1 MHNAALMRL
10 TVIIRTLGVLFLLFS
25 TTLLPPIAISMWTG
39 DGEAKHFSV
48 TFAIALVVGLVLW
61 LPFRGDSHTIRSRDG
76 FLIVALMWTA
86 MSLLGAVPF
95 MLVLDLGF
103 VDAFFESV
111 SGYTT
116 TGSTVLVGLDA
127 LSPSILFYRQV
138 LNWLGGIGVIV
149 LAVALLPM
157 LGIGGMQ
164 LYKAEMAGPLK
175 DERFTPRLTRTA
187 RGLCV
192 VYVVL
197 TAVCTVCYWLAGMS
211 WFDAIAHSF
220 STLSTGGLST
230 HDASIGFFDSV
241 PIEVVATVFTMIG
254 AISFNE
260 HFIAWRTLQLNR
272 YGKDTQTRVFVL
284 LVLALIAFTTA
295 VLYATRAYPTFGESL
310 RYASFEVVTII
321 TTNGYM
327 IADFSLWPL
336 ALPVLLIFSGFIGGC
351 AGSSVGGI
359 KVIRFIVLFKQVGI
373 QIHRLIHPQAIRR
386 MKLAGQPLPD
396 SVVEAVGG
404 FFAVYVV
411 VFFIFMGLAMMD
423 GMDQVTAF
431 GAVAAAI
438 NNVGPGLGDVAI
450 TFAEVSP
457 HGKIMFAIA
466 MLFGRL
472 EIYTFLVLLAPAF
485 WRR

>member
-1 MHNAALMRL
+1 MRL

-25 TTLLPPIAISMWTG
+25 TTLLPPIGISLWYA
-39 DGEAKHFSV
+39 DGEAAHFSM
-48 TFAIALVVGLVLW
+48 TFAIAVAMGFVLW
-61 LPFRGDSHTIRSRDG
+61 WPFRRDSHTIRSRDG

-86 MSLLGAVPF
+86 MSLLGTVPF
-95 MLVLDLGF
+95 MLSLDMSF
-103 VDAFFESV
+103 PDAFFESV
-111 SGYTT
+111 SGFTT
-116 TGSTVLVGLDA
+116 TGSTVMEGLDGTSA
-127 LSPSILFYRQV
+127 SILFYRQE

-164 LYKAEMAGPLK
+164 LYKAEIAGPLK
-175 DERFTPRLTRTA
+175 DERFTPRLARTA

-192 VYVVL
+192 VYIVL
-197 TAVCTVCYWLAGMS
+197 TTGCAIAYWLAGMS
-211 WFDAIAHSF
+211 WFDAIGHSF
-220 STLSTGGLST
+220 STLSTGGFST

-241 PIEVVATVFTMIG
+241 PIETVATVFTLIG

-260 HFIAWRTLQLNR
+260 HFIAWRTLQLVR
-272 YGKDTQTRVFVL
+272 YGRDTQTRVFLGV
-284 LVLALIAFTTA
+284 VLAFVAITTS
-295 VLYATRAYPTFGESL
+295 VLYATGTYESLVESL
-310 RYASFEVVTII
+310 RYASFEVVTVI

-336 ALPVLLIFSGFIGGC
+336 ALPALLIFSGFIGGC

-386 MKLAGQPLPD
+386 MKLNGQPLPD
-396 SVVEAVGG
+396 SVVEAVAG

-411 VFFIFMGLAMMD
+411 VFLIFMALAMMD

-431 GAVAAAI
+431 GAVAATI

-450 TFAEVSP
+450 TFADVSP

>member
-1 MHNAALMRL
+1 MRL

-25 TTLLPPIAISMWTG
+25 TTLLPPIGISFLYN
-39 DGEAKHFSV
+39 ESEIRNFSL
-48 TFAIALVVGLVLW
+48 TFAIALLVGVVLW
-61 LPFRGDSHTIRSRDG
+61 LPFRRDSHVIRSRDG

-86 MSLLGAVPF
+86 MSLLGTVPF
-95 MLVLDLGF
+95 MLSLDLSF
-103 VDAFFESV
+103 TDAFFESV
-111 SGYTT
+111 SGFTT
-116 TGSTVLVGLDA
+116 TGATVIQGLD
-127 LSPSILFYRQV
+127 SMPKSMLFYRQE

-175 DERFTPRLTRTA
+175 DERFTPRLARTA
-187 RGLCV
+187 RSLCV
-192 VYVVL
+192 VYIVL
-197 TAVCTVCYWLAGMS
+197 TAACAVAYWLAGMTP
-211 WFDAIAHSF
+211 FDAVSHSF

-260 HFIAWRTLQLNR
+260 HFIVWRTLQISR
-272 YGKDTQTRVFVL
+272 YGKDTQTRVFL
-284 LVLALIAFTTA
+284 IIVLAFIVVSTA
-295 VLYATRAYPTFGESL
+295 VLYATRTYPSFAESL
-310 RYASFEVVTII
+310 RYASFEVVAVI

-336 ALPVLLIFSGFIGGC
+336 ALPVLLVFSGFIGGC
-351 AGSSVGGI
+351 AGSSTGGI
-359 KVIRFIVLFKQVGI
+359 KVIRFVVLFKQVGI
-373 QIHRLIHPQAIRR
+373 HIHQLIHPQAIRS
-386 MKLAGQPLPD
+386 MKLSGQPLHY
-396 SVVEAVGG
+396 SVVDAVAGI
-404 FFAVYVV
+404 FAVYVI
-411 VFFIFMGLAMMD
+411 VFFAFMALAMMD

-431 GAVAAAI
+431 GAVASTL
-438 NNVGPGLGDVAI
+438 NNVGPSLGDVAVTFADVSVQGKI
-450 TFAEVSP
+450 TFAV
-457 HGKIMFAIA
+457 A

-472 EIYTFLVLLAPAF
+472 EIYTFLVLLTPAF

>member
-1 MHNAALMRL
+1 MRL

-25 TTLLPPIAISMWTG
+25 TTLLPPLGVSLLYG
-39 DGEAKHFSV
+39 DGGARHFSL
-48 TFAIALVVGLVLW
+48 TFAIAAVVGLALW
-61 LPFRGDSHTIRSRDG
+61 LPFRRDAHTIRSRDG

-95 MLVLDLGF
+95 MLALGLSF
-103 VDAFFESV
+103 PDAFFEAA

-116 TGSTVLVGLDA
+116 TGSTVLEGLDA
-127 LSPSILFYRQV
+127 MAPSILFYRQE
-138 LNWLGGIGVIV
+138 LQWIGGIGVIV

-164 LYKAEMAGPLK
+164 LYKAETAGPLK
-175 DERFTPRLTRTA
+175 DERFTPRLARTA
-187 RGLCV
+187 RSLCV
-192 VYVVL
+192 VYFVL
-197 TAVCTVCYWLAGMS
+197 TVACAVAFWLAGMTV
-211 WFDAIAHSF
+211 FDAIGHSF
-220 STLSTGGLST
+220 ATLSTGGYST

-241 PIEVVATVFTMIG
+241 PIEVVASVFTVVAG
-254 AISFNE
+254 ISFNE
-260 HFIAWRTLQLNR
+260 HFIAWRTLQLSR
-272 YGKDTQTRVFVL
+272 YGKDTQTRVFLFL
-284 LVLALIAFTTA
+284 LLAFIAVTTV
-295 VLYATRAYPTFGESL
+295 VLYGTRTYETVAEAL
-310 RYASFEVVTII
+310 RFASFEVITVF
-321 TTNGYM
+321 TTNGFM
-327 IADFSLWPL
+327 IADFSVWPL

-359 KVIRFIVLFKQVGI
+359 KVIRFVVLFKQVGVH
-373 QIHRLIHPQAIRR
+373 IHRLIHPQAIRR
-386 MKLAGQPLPD
+386 MKLDGQPLPE

-411 VFFIFMGLAMMD
+411 VFFIVMALAMMD

-431 GAVAAAI
+431 GAVAATI

-450 TFAEVSP
+450 TFADVSP
-457 HGKIMFAIA
+457 HGKILFAVT

-472 EIYTFLVLLAPAF
+472 EIYTFLVLLTPAF